1 MEMKYKDT
9 QETLSEIS
17 ERLTLILQAVSG
29 KDAQHGLQLVV
40 ALKDARKTVGKQE
53 TEIENLR
60 AQCKKLQDTLEAS
73 KEDKKNNKKK
83 TRRSR
88 RR

>member
-1 MEMKYKDT
+1 MEIKYTDT

-29 KDAQHGLQLVV
+29 NDAKNGLKLVV
-40 ALKDARKTVGKQE
+40 ALKDARKTVEKQE

-73 KEDKKNNKKK
+73 REDKKKK
-83 TRRSR
+83 TSRSR